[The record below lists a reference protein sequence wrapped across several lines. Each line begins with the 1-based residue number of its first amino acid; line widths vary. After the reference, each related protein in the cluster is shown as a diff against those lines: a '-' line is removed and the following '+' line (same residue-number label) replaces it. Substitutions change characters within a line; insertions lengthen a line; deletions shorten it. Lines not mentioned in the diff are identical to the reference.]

1 MLIVIMG
8 VAGSGKTTVA
18 EALAEALDWPVYD
31 ADHYHPEANIA
42 KMTKGEPLT
51 DDDREAWLAALTTQL
66 REHAAARTPAVLAC
80 SALKQ
85 RYRDQLR
92 VDATVQFVHL
102 HGDYDLVLARLMERP
117 GHFMKADMLAS
128 QFAALEPPRE
138 ALVIDIRAPVAE
150 IVTEIRQ
157 RLDIR

>member
-18 EALAEALDWPVYD
+18 EALAEALDWPAYD
-31 ADHYHPEANIA
+31 ADHYHPESNVA

-51 DDDREAWLAALTTQL
+51 DADREAWLDALATLL
-66 REHAAARTPAVLAC
+66 RGHAVERTPAVLAC

-85 RYRDQLR
+85 RYRDRLT
-92 VDATVQFVHL
+92 VDPTVRFVHL
-102 HGDYDLVLARLMERP
+102 HGDYDLVLARLLERP
-117 GHFMKADMLAS
+117 GHFMKADMLAG

-138 ALVIDIRAPVAE
+138 AVVIDIRAPVAE
-150 IVTEIRQ
+150 IVAEVRARLEIR
-157 RLDIR
+157 

>member
-1 MLIVIMG
+1 MLIVVMG

-31 ADHYHPEANIA
+31 ADHYHPESNIA

-51 DDDREAWLAALTTQL
+51 DDDREAWLAALTTLL

-85 RYRDQLR
+85 RYRDRLS
-92 VDATVQFVHL
+92 VDATVHFVHL
-102 HGDYDLVLARLMERP
+102 QGDYDLVLARLLERP

-138 ALVIDIRAPVAE
+138 AVVIDIRAPVAE
-150 IVTEIRQ
+150 IVAEIRA
-157 RLDIR
+157 RLEIR